1 MLQDMNQ
8 PHAGFAQLIHAGHQP
23 VIMQVVPSLNGG
35 GVEQGVVDLNAAIVA
50 AGGRSIVVSSGG
62 IRVPEIVRAGGE
74 HIDMPVHSKNPIIM
88 ARNVKTLRRLI
99 EREHVQVVHACSRAP
114 AWSASRAVKGTHAK
128 FVTSCHAAHNVGGN
142 VKRYYNS
149 AIAKGES
156 VIAVSHFLSQYL
168 QDNYHTDPD
177 RITVVH
183 RGVSMGRF
191 HPNCVTPERL
201 INIAKEWRVP
211 DGAFIMVLPGRITR
225 GKGHMCVVAALAKLG
240 RTDIFCVFL
249 GKEKKKSTYKEELVA
264 HIEAH
269 GLGSQIRMVEH
280 CADMPAAY
288 MLANIVLSP
297 SIEPEGFGRIPI
309 EAQAMGRPVI
319 ATSHGGAMETIV
331 PDETGWL
338 VTPNDA
344 DELRDA
350 IDEALGLDNQQRAI
364 LATRAMVHV
373 AENFSL
379 ETMCAQTLDVYA
391 ALLGV
396 TPPKKE
402 EKPDTANVTEQAEMT
417 SADMMDVAI

>member
-1 MLQDMNQ
+1 MLQKMNQ
-8 PHAGFAQLIHAGHQP
+8 PHAGFSQLIHAGHQP
-23 VIMQVVPSLNGG
+23 VILQVVPSLNGG
-35 GVEQGVVDLNAAIVA
+35 GVEQGVVDLNAAVVA

-62 IRVPEIVRAGGE
+62 LRVPEIIRAGGE
-74 HIDMPVHSKNPIIM
+74 HVDMPVHSKNPLIM

-99 EREHVQVVHACSRAP
+99 EREHVQIVHACSRAP
-114 AWSASRAVKGTHAK
+114 AWSASRAVKGTHAR

-168 QDNYHTDPD
+168 VDNYHTDPA
-177 RITVVH
+177 RIQVIH

-201 INIAKEWRVP
+201 INIAKQWRVP
-211 DGAFIMVLPGRITR
+211 DGAFIMLLPGRITR
-225 GKGHMCVVAALAKLG
+225 GKGHLCLVDALAKLG

-249 GKEKKKSTYKEELVA
+249 GKEKKKSSYKDELVA
-264 HIEAH
+264 HIETK
-269 GLGSQIRMVEH
+269 GLGSQIRMIEH

-319 ATSHGGAMETIV
+319 ATKHGGAMETIV
-331 PDETGWL
+331 PDQTGWL
-338 VTPNDA
+338 VTPNDSE
-344 DELRDA
+344 ELAAA
-350 IDEALGLDNQQRAI
+350 IDEALSLDNQQRAI

-379 ETMCAQTLDVYA
+379 EKMCAQTLDVYA
-391 ALLGV
+391 ALLGIM
-396 TPPKKE
+396 PD
-402 EKPDTANVTEQAEMT
+402 KPADAPETSETKLMT
-417 SADMMDVAI
+417 SNDMMDVAI